1 MNPVESFKLNGRKLI
16 KYLAILLI
24 TLLIGAIF
32 LFILIYIDIRD
43 ELQKETEQAIEYSIL
58 YSPIEEALET
68 YTFNG
73 EKPYDVIKGE
83 NESGESLYVF
93 IPKNLTHTDEI
104 KWIEEEAGL
113 KKDRPLFKLEKH
125 PERFRQTFN
134 LLEKPS
140 GRCLH
145 VVSDYV
151 YYCVSIT
158 FYSAPLNPRLI
169 SPSSLHGR
177 WLLPSLPLRTRR
189 PWKHPLSFRR

>member
-1 MNPVESFKLNGRKLI
+1 MNPVESFNLNGRKLI

-113 KKDRPLFKLEKH
+113 KKDDLLN
-125 PERFRQTFN
+125 RFRTNCSNCSLIEINPGILNNQFVWEVIYEQNDRMYFQTYRFSN
-134 LLEKPS
+134 GELY
-140 GRCLH
+140 
-145 VVSDYV
+145 D
-151 YYCVSIT
+151 SI
-158 FYSAPLNPRLI
+158 
-169 SPSSLHGR
+169 
-177 WLLPSLPLRTRR
+177 
-189 PWKHPLSFRR
+189 SFRK